1 MAAGEVRIR
10 AAGKTPRQVNVE
22 LKRAVEAGARR
33 IIVEE
38 PAGIHYLAVGLEAS
52 VEILVRGSVGYFV
65 GGLAHGPRI
74 RVEGNA
80 GWFPGDNM
88 TSGEVIV
95 EGDAGN
101 GAGQYLFGGTVV
113 VKGDAGD
120 RVAAL
125 AKRGYVVVGGDVGL
139 AAGLYMMGGTLI
151 VLGNAGPST
160 GEMMIGGT
168 IYVGGDVESLGRNAK
183 LVEATPE
190 EVEQINRRLEAY
202 GIRGKSSYYKIIPLS
217 KRPAY
222 HPPKR
227 LPSKPLVPLFRVEV
241 EDKVCIGCGACVV
254 WCPKGVLKM
263 VDTAD
268 GRKVAVPAKVTE
280 CVGCYSCV
288 RVCPTGAV
296 RVYPVPELRRGLWTG
311 QLLNYHQE
319 EMATGIPPVRG
330 MGAREVRLPSLDD
343 LVILPGQLS
352 RPPIDPYR
360 EPCDTEVVLGN
371 RFAERP
377 LRLRAPIIIGAMS
390 YGSISKEAK
399 IAIAKAAAKLGI
411 AVNTGEGGLLPE
423 ERQIAPILI
432 VQYASGRFGVSARYL
447 RAGDAVEIKI
457 GQGAKPGQGGLLLGE
472 KVTEEIARIRGIPVG
487 ADAVSPAR
495 HLDIV
500 GPEDLKM
507 KIEELRE
514 ATDWRVP
521 IAVKIAAGR
530 VEDDVKIVAK
540 AGADIVVVDAKPAG
554 TGASPHI
561 VTEHAGY
568 PLMAA
573 VVAADRALREIGLRD
588 QVSLV
593 VSGGVR
599 NGADVA
605 KLLALG
611 ADAVAIGTLALV
623 GIGCTLCGICHT
635 GKCPVGIATQDPK
648 LRKRLNV
655 ELAAKR
661 LENLLKAVI
670 KEVCMLAQLAGKTSP
685 LNLEKEDLRALT
697 PEASLITGVKLV
709 GLERPVKPSDLEYP
723 DFQRGV

>member
-1 MAAGEVRIR
+1 MEGKEIVIR
-10 AAGKTPRQVNVE
+10 ALDKTPREVNIE
-22 LKRAVEAGARR
+22 IKRAVESGATKIR
-33 IIVEE
+33 VLE
-38 PAGIHYLAVGLEAS
+38 PGGIHYLAVGLEATTEIV
-52 VEILVRGSVGYFV
+52 VEGSVGYFV

-74 RVEGNA
+74 RVTGNA

-88 TSGEVIV
+88 TSGEVVV

-101 GAGQYLFGGTVV
+101 GVGQYLYGGTVV

-125 AKRGYVVVGGDVGL
+125 AKRGLIIIGGDVGL

-151 VLGNAGPST
+151 ILGNAGPDT

-168 IYVGGDVESLGRNAK
+168 IYVGGDVESLGKNAK
-183 LVEATPE
+183 IVEAGEE
-190 EVEQINRRLEAY
+190 EVEQVNTVLERY
-202 GIRGKSSYYKIIPLS
+202 GLKGKSSYFKVVPIS

-222 HPPKR
+222 KPVKR
-227 LPSKPLVPLFRVEV
+227 LPSKPLVPRFRVEV
-241 EDKVCIGCGACVV
+241 EHLTCIGCGACVL
-254 WCPKGVLKM
+254 WCPKNVLELKE
-263 VDTAD
+263 VN
-268 GRKVAVPAKVTE
+268 GRKVAVPVRVTE

-288 RVCPTGAV
+288 KVCPTGSV
-296 RVYPVPELRRGLWTG
+296 RVYPLPELRRGLWSG
-311 QLLNYHQE
+311 SLLNYHQE

-330 MGAREVRLPSLDD
+330 MGSWEIRLPSLDN
-343 LVILPGQLS
+343 LVVLPGQLS

-360 EPCDTEVVLGN
+360 EPCDTEVVLGH
-371 RFAERP
+371 RFAEKP
-377 LRLRAPIIIGAMS
+377 LRLKAPIIIGAMS

-411 AVNTGEGGLLPE
+411 AVNTGEGGMLPE

-432 VQYASGRFGVSARYL
+432 AQYASGRFGVSARYL
-447 RAGDAVEIKI
+447 KLADAVEIKI

-472 KVTEEIARIRGIPVG
+472 KVTEEIARMRGIPVG

-514 ATDWRVP
+514 ATDWKVP

-599 NGADVA
+599 HGADIA

-611 ADAVAIGTLALV
+611 ADAVAIGTAALV
-623 GIGCTLCGICHT
+623 GIGCTLCGLCHT
-635 GKCPVGIATQDPK
+635 GKCPAGIATQDLK

-655 ELAAKR
+655 ELAARK
-661 LENLLKAVI
+661 LENLLKAMI
-670 KEVCMLAQLAGKTSP
+670 KEMCMIAQLAGKTSP

-697 PEASLITGVKLV
+697 PEASMITGVKLV
-709 GLERPVKPSDLEYP
+709 GLERPVRPEDYTSP
-723 DFQRGV
+723 D

>member
-1 MAAGEVRIR
+1 M
-10 AAGKTPRQVNVE
+10 AGKTVRIHAGGKAPREVNREV
-22 LKRAVEAGARR
+22 KRAVESGASR
-33 IIVEE
+33 IIVED
-38 PAGIHYLAVGLEAS
+38 PGGIHYLAVGLEAS
-52 VEILVRGSVGYFV
+52 VEIVVRGSVGYFV

-74 RVEGNA
+74 VVEGNA

-95 EGDAGN
+95 EGDTGN

-113 VKGDAGD
+113 IKGDAGD

-125 AKRGYVVVGGDVGL
+125 AKRGFVIIGGDVGL
-139 AAGLYMMGGTLI
+139 AAGLYMMGGTLVI
-151 VLGNAGPST
+151 LGNAGPAT
-160 GEMMIGGT
+160 GEMIIGGT
-168 IYVGGDVESLGRNAK
+168 IYVGGDVESLGKNAK
-183 LVEATPE
+183 LAEASAE
-190 EVEQINRRLEAY
+190 EVEQINQILARY
-202 GIRGKSSYYKIIPLS
+202 GLRGKSSYYKVTPIS
-217 KRPAY
+217 RRPAY
-222 HPPKR
+222 QPPKR
-227 LPSKPLVPLFRVEV
+227 LPTKPLVPKFRVEV
-241 EDKVCIGCGACVV
+241 EPLACIGCGACVQ
-254 WCPKGVLKM
+254 WCPKKVLELRE
-263 VDTAD
+263 VN
-268 GRKVAVPAKVTE
+268 GRKVAVPVRVVE
-280 CVGCYSCV
+280 CVGCFSCV
-288 RVCPTGAV
+288 KVCPTGAV
-296 RVYPVPELRRGLWTG
+296 RVYPLPELKRGVWTSSI
-311 QLLNYHQE
+311 LNYHQE
-319 EMATGIPPVRG
+319 AMSTGIPPVRG
-330 MGAREVRLPSLDD
+330 TGAREIRLPSLDD

-360 EPCDTEVVLGN
+360 EPCDTEVVLGA

-377 LRLRAPIIIGAMS
+377 LRLKAPIIIGAMS
-390 YGSISKEAK
+390 FGSISKEAK

-411 AVNTGEGGLLPE
+411 AVNTGEGGMLPE

-432 VQYASGRFGVSARYL
+432 AQYASGRFGVSARYL
-447 RAGDAVEIKI
+447 KSADAIEIKI

-514 ATDWRVP
+514 ATDWKIP

-540 AGADIVVVDAKPAG
+540 AGADIVVIDAKPAG

-588 QVSLV
+588 EVNIV

-599 NGADVA
+599 HGADIA

-611 ADAVAIGTLALV
+611 ADAVAIGTAALI
-623 GIGCTLCGICHT
+623 GIGCTLCGLCHT
-635 GKCPVGIATQDPK
+635 GRCPAGIATQDPK

-655 ELAAKR
+655 EMAAKK
-661 LENLLKAVI
+661 LENLLKSMI
-670 KEVCMLAQLAGKTSP
+670 KEMCMLAQLAGKTSP
-685 LNLEKEDLRALT
+685 LNLEKEDLRALSV
-697 PEASLITGVKLV
+697 EASMITGVKLV
-709 GLERPVKPSDLEYP
+709 GLERPVTPRDL
-723 DFQRGV
+723 DGL

>member
-1 MAAGEVRIR
+1 MRVYAGGRPPREVNREIQR
-10 AAGKTPRQVNVE
+10 LVE
-22 LKRAVEAGARR
+22 EGASR
-33 IIVEE
+33 IIVED

-52 VEILVRGSVGYFV
+52 IEIIVKGSVGYFV

-74 RVEGNA
+74 IVEGNA

-95 EGDAGN
+95 EGDTGN

-113 VKGDAGD
+113 VRGDAGD

-125 AKRGYVVVGGDVGL
+125 AKRGYVIIGGDVGL

-151 VLGNAGPST
+151 ILGNAGPDT
-160 GEMMIGGT
+160 GEMIIGGT
-168 IYVGGDVESLGRNAK
+168 IYVGGDVESLGKNAK
-183 LVEATPE
+183 LVEAEPE
-190 EVEQINRRLEAY
+190 EVEQVNRILARY
-202 GIRGKSSYYKIIPLS
+202 GFPSKNSFYKVIPIS

-222 HPPKR
+222 QPPKR
-227 LPSKPLVPLFRVEV
+227 LPTKPLVPKFRVEV
-241 EDKVCIGCGACVV
+241 DPRVCIGCGACVA
-254 WCPKGVLKM
+254 WCPKNVLEMREDPLYGK
-263 VDTAD
+263 
-268 GRKVAVPAKVTE
+268 KVSVPAKINE

-288 RVCPTGAV
+288 RVCPTGAI
-296 RVYPVPELRRGLWTG
+296 RVYPLPELQRGVWTG
-311 QLLNYHQE
+311 SILNYHQE
-319 EMATGIPPVRG
+319 AMSTGIPPVRG

-343 LVILPGQLS
+343 LVVLPGQLS

-360 EPCDTEVVLGN
+360 EPCDTEVVLGH

-377 LRLRAPIIIGAMS
+377 LRLKAPIIIGAMS

-411 AVNTGEGGLLPE
+411 AVNTGEGGMLPE

-432 VQYASGRFGVSARYL
+432 AQYASGRFGVSARYL
-447 RAGDAVEIKI
+447 KVADAVEIKI

-472 KVTEEIARIRGIPVG
+472 KVTEEIARMRGIPVG

-514 ATDWRVP
+514 ATDWRIP

-599 NGADVA
+599 TGADIA

-611 ADAVAIGTLALV
+611 ADAVAIGTAALV

-655 ELAAKR
+655 ELAARR
-661 LENLLKAVI
+661 LENLLKSMI
-670 KEVCMLAQLAGKTSP
+670 KEMCMLAQLAGKTSP
-685 LNLEKEDLRALT
+685 LNLEKEDLRALSV
-697 PEASLITGVKLV
+697 EASLITGVKMV
-709 GLERPVKPSDLEYP
+709 GIERPVTPRDLENL
-723 DFQRGV
+723 GM